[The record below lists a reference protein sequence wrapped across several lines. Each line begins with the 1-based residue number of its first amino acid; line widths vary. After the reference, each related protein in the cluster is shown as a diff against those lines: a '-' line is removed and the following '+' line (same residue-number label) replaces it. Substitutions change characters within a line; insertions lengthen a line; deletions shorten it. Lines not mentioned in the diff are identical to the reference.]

1 MEQGEKNWR
10 VWSFGEDEK
19 CQHVTLRAILLTCCQ
34 LRACTKG
41 TTDGL
46 YRKFEFQL
54 IIKQEMKNTGYHTY
68 TESPSENSDPYLL
81 PRDKSGLWEGTTG
94 LPQSSVTNSCTHLTT
109 TWQWLWKHEVC
120 RQALSTQAPIWASYN
135 HYFTLRVLI
144 PCQESAIE
152 KKEPLCS
159 GR

>member
-1 MEQGEKNWR
+1 MFRKHLELFQVTTLRHRRKRQDPLIRGIAKAKRKLGEGKTSWENREETKKKKMEQGEKNWR

-81 PRDKSGLWEGTTG
+81 PRDKSGLWDRKGP
-94 LPQSSVTNSCTHLTT
+94 LAFH
-109 TWQWLWKHEVC
+109 K
-120 RQALSTQAPIWASYN
+120 
-135 HYFTLRVLI
+135 VL
-144 PCQESAIE
+144 
-152 KKEPLCS
+152 
-159 GR
+159 

>member
-34 LRACTKG
+34 LWACTKG

-81 PRDKSGLWEGTTG
+81 PRDKSGLWDRKGPLAFHKVLWPTVV
-94 LPQSSVTNSCTHLTT
+94 L
-109 TWQWLWKHEVC
+109 TWQLHDNGYG
-120 RQALSTQAPIWASYN
+120 STKCAVKPSLPR
-135 HYFTLRVLI
+135 HPF
-144 PCQESAIE
+144 
-152 KKEPLCS
+152 EPLTIIIPHS
-159 GR
+159 ESWYLAKN